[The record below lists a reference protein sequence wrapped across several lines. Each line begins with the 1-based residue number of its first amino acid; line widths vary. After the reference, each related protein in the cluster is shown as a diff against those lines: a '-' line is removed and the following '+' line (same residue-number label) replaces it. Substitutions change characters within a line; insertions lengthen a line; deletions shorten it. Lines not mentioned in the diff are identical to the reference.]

1 MKIYKIKR
9 FPKEY
14 ETEFFGITKVQWR
27 ILQER
32 EHFGEIGSI
41 NKALYLS
48 PSGFWI
54 PFGYYSETTNE
65 TIINKII
72 NLFIERVI
80 K

>member
-9 FPKEY
+9 FPKKHGTIFY
-14 ETEFFGITKVQWR
+14 GLTKKQWETLRRHKH
-27 ILQER
+27 L
-32 EHFGEIGSI
+32 GEIQL
-41 NKALYLS
+41 NTLRLY
-48 PSGFWI
+48 PSGYSI